1 MSRMIR
7 RLSRPSH
14 GGKTWQGLTTSF
26 DRQPMSTE
34 SLKSDSGLPLT
45 IIAAMCL
52 GGIAGVLLGQDAV
65 PLGVFG
71 KLFVQLIKM
80 LAIPL
85 VFFSILEA
93 LVATS
98 ISWKSAGKL
107 FIVVAI
113 NSTCALLIGLSL
125 SNLIEPGRGFVFQAR
140 PGDLPPSGIKEFDL
154 QTALNAIVPSSILQP
169 FVENNVISVVLLA
182 LLIGG
187 ALRRHLYTPK
197 ANYAVGQFEK
207 FIGTVLAVWGIV
219 LDWLVRLVPIA
230 VLCVTARTVGEYGFA
245 PFKGLA
251 WYTGLAICG
260 LAIHVTLVYPIWI
273 RLVAGVPLWSFWMHA
288 RRPIVYAFGTN
299 SSLAT
304 LPLTLTALDELRVPK
319 SASRLGA
326 CIGTNLNNDGIILY
340 EAMAVLFVA
349 QAYGIDLSITQQVTA
364 ALLSLAAA
372 IGVAGIPEAGV
383 ISLSLVLTAVG
394 LPLEILPMLLTV
406 DWIIARARSITNVLS
421 DMTVSIGIASLE
433 KQEIL
438 PVNKVR

>member
-1 MSRMIR
+1 
-7 RLSRPSH
+7 
-14 GGKTWQGLTTSF
+14 
-26 DRQPMSTE
+26 MSTD
-34 SLKSDSGLPLT
+34 SFKSDAALPIS

-52 GGIAGVLLGQDAV
+52 GVVVGVAFGQYAT

-80 LAIPL
+80 MAIPL

-98 ISWKSAGKL
+98 ISWRSAGKL

-113 NSTCALLIGLSL
+113 NSTCAVLIGLTL
-125 SNLIEPGRGFVFQAR
+125 SNLIEPGRGFVVESS
-140 PGDLPPSGIKEFDL
+140 SGNEPIAVVKEFDL
-154 QTALNAIVPSSILQP
+154 QTALNTVVPSSILQP

-187 ALRRHLYTPK
+187 ALRQHLHTPT
-197 ANYAVGQFEK
+197 ADYAVGQFEK
-207 FIGTVLAVWGIV
+207 MIGTVLAVWSIV
-219 LDWLVRLVPIA
+219 LNWLVRLVPIA
-230 VLCVTARTVGEYGFA
+230 VFCVTARTVGEYGFA
-245 PFKGLA
+245 PFEGLA
-251 WYTGLAICG
+251 WYVGLAICG
-260 LAIHVTLVYPIWI
+260 LAIHVVLVYPVWVRI
-273 RLVAGVPLWSFWMHA
+273 VAGISLRHFWKHA
-288 RRPIVYAFGTN
+288 KRPVVYAFGTN

-304 LPLTLTALDELRVPK
+304 LPLTLNALDELRVPK

-349 QAYGIDLSITQQVTA
+349 QAYGIEMSVAQQVTT

-383 ISLSLVLTAVG
+383 ISLSLVLTAAG

-433 KQEIL
+433 GRRQ
-438 PVNKVR
+438 